1 MAGIANR
8 KSFLFTDI
16 VGSMRLWSR
25 DAAAMER
32 ALEVHDQV
40 LNDAFGAFGGS
51 VFSLGG
57 DGFGVEF
64 ASAASALDAAALAQ
78 DRLGQVEWPGG
89 LDLQV
94 RMGAHVGEAQARDG
108 SWFGQNVNVAARVC
122 GAANGGQILA
132 TEAVSGDAPA
142 AELLRL
148 GLFELRGVSEKLAL
162 FQLGLHDAFPAPR
175 SIDPTRDTL
184 PEPANAL
191 IGRSVELGQIRS
203 MVEANRLVT
212 IAGVGGMGK
221 TRLAIEIAHRMAP
234 TFPDGVYFADLS
246 PAMSGDA
253 VVNQIAAAV
262 RLELLSGDLR
272 EQAIAQI
279 AERSALLVL
288 DNCEHVLDD
297 AAAFVADVIAHGG
310 PGRVL
315 ATSRE
320 RLGVAGEHQFRLG
333 ALAAA
338 ASGEG
343 LTDCARLFI
352 DRALAIDPDFSV
364 DEIDVLDDLLARL
377 DGLPL
382 AIELAAARTTILSV
396 GEIRDRLDDRL
407 ALLSSTRAGTG
418 RTLEA
423 MLDWSWQLLDETE
436 RRALAASSLFEEG
449 FDSELLSAATGA
461 DIYETL
467 DVVEALVNKSL
478 ISVEGRLG
486 GRTRYHLLESV
497 RAYAAARLDELDT
510 GDELRSMVAAGLAAR
525 VRSVGEPYVSSPPA
539 PNHVLAGDLSSA
551 IASVEWLQQRGEWA
565 SAAGLAVH
573 TSSLLLSVGRA
584 SEANTLLQA
593 VLAAG
598 ASVPGPLLG
607 RAQLGLGVAALQMD
621 DFGRAIEL
629 AGQMVGDPDPFLRAC
644 ALGLQAVPGLF
655 GQADE
660 TDQLVEQSLA
670 AGAEADDPG
679 VFPHLIDGFRRF
691 SLLDMPAA
699 VTAMAPGLPAAG
711 QPQSVLQT
719 MLTCGQSLALIL
731 SDCFDEATA
740 TLDRLI
746 PGDCVWDTS
755 ELLRAVVAARSGDLE
770 EAERRLLEAGD
781 NALLGRLSRQPND
794 VMIGFA
800 VLRAAEGH
808 PDEAR
813 QLLADALL
821 PRNVYIFALAAHL
834 AGELDDL
841 VDMLDRSRRLRAEQ
855 GATRA
860 TASEALHRELDRRRS
875 SAS

>member
-1 MAGIANR
+1 MR

-32 ALEVHDQV
+32 ALEIHDQAIGDV
-40 LNDAFGAFGGS
+40 VAAYGGS
-51 VFSLGG
+51 IFSLGG
-57 DGFGVEF
+57 DGFGIEF
-64 ASAASALDAAALAQ
+64 ASAETALEAATVAQ
-78 DRLGQVEWPGG
+78 DRLGAVEWPGG

-108 SWFGQNVNVAARVC
+108 SWFGQNVNIAARVC
-122 GAANGGQILA
+122 GAANGGQVLA
-132 TEAVSGDAPA
+132 TEAMSEDAPSA
-142 AELLRL
+142 DLLRL

-221 TRLAIEIAHRMAP
+221 TRLAIEIAHRLAP
-234 TFPDGVYFADLS
+234 TYPDGVYFADLS
-246 PAMSGDA
+246 PATTADA

-272 EQAIAQI
+272 EQAVAQI

-288 DNCEHVLDD
+288 DNCEHVID
-297 AAAFVADVIAHGG
+297 AASAFVSDVIAHGG

-333 ALAAA
+333 AL
-338 ASGEG
+338 SSVEGDG

-352 DRALAIDPDFSV
+352 DRALAIDASFEVGSV
-364 DEIDVLDDLLARL
+364 EVLDELLARL

-382 AIELAAARTTILSV
+382 AIELAAARTSILSV
-396 GEIRDRLDDRL
+396 EEIRDRLDDRL
-407 ALLSSTRAGTG
+407 ALLSSSRAGTG

-423 MLDWSWQLLDETE
+423 MLDWSWQLLDERE
-436 RRALAASSLFEEG
+436 RAALAAASLFEES
-449 FDSELLSAATGA
+449 FDVELLAAATSS
-461 DIYETL
+461 DIYEAM

-478 ISVEGRLG
+478 VSVDGRLG

-497 RAYAAARLDELDT
+497 RAFALVRVGERDDT
-510 GDELRSMVAAGLAAR
+510 DAIREALAQGLIER
-525 VRSVGEPYVSSPPA
+525 VRAVGEPYASSPPA
-539 PNHVLAGDLSSA
+539 PNQVLAGDLSSA
-551 IASVEWLQQRGEWA
+551 VAAVGWLQARKNV
-565 SAAGLAVH
+565 AAAAELAVH
-573 TSSLLLSVGRA
+573 ASSLLLSVGRA
-584 SEANTLLQA
+584 SEANALLQA
-593 VLAAG
+593 MLAEGSA
-598 ASVPGPLLG
+598 VPQSLRG
-607 RAQLGLGVAALQMD
+607 RAQVGLGVAALQMD
-621 DFGRAIEL
+621 DFGLAIEL
-629 AGQMVGDPDPFLRAC
+629 AEQLVDDPDPFLRAC
-644 ALGLQAVPGLF
+644 ALGLKSVPGLF
-655 GQADE
+655 GEAAE
-660 TDQLVEQSLA
+660 TDELVEGSLA
-670 AGAEADDPG
+670 AAAECDDPG
-679 VFPHLIDGFRRF
+679 VFPHLIEGFRRF
-691 SLLDMPAA
+691 SLLDMPGAIE
-699 VTAMAPGLPAAG
+699 AMAPGLPAAG

-719 MLTCGQSLALIL
+719 MLTCGQALALVL
-731 SDCFDEATA
+731 ADRFDEASA
-740 TLDRLI
+740 TLDHLL

-755 ELLRAVVAARSGDLE
+755 ELLRAVIAARSGDLAD
-770 EAERRLLEAGD
+770 AEQRLIEAGE

-800 VLRAAEGH
+800 VLRAAEGDAEH
-808 PDEAR
+808 AR
-813 QLLADALL
+813 SLLADALL
-821 PRNVYIFALAAHL
+821 PRNVYMFALAAHL

-841 VDMLDRSRRLRAEQ
+841 LDMLERSRRLRAEQ
-855 GATRA
+855 GRTRA
-860 TASEALHRELDRRRS
+860 AASDALRRELDRRQFDCQ
-875 SAS
+875 